1 MGGLGY
7 FLFCGEQRTP
17 CLVDRNLFATTIMK
31 IIVAGGSGFIGSALV
46 RSLSADG
53 HEIIVLSRMVRS
65 ANLPDD
71 VTTVEWDGQT
81 VGRWVESVE
90 GARAVFNLC
99 GATVATRWTPAVKR
113 EIRTSRLI
121 PTQALVQAIQKTSRS
136 PNVLI
141 QASAVGYYGAC
152 GDEIITEDSPPG
164 SGFLAETCI
173 EWEQAAMEAEQAST
187 RVCRMRLGV
196 VLGKDGGALPK
207 MIAPFK
213 LFVGGTV
220 GDGKQWFPWVHLH
233 DVIGAMRFVMNQETA
248 SGAFNTTAP
257 NPLTMRDFARV
268 LGGVLRRPS
277 SFYVPGFALRMMFG
291 EGASALLS
299 GQRAVP
305 KRLTEEGYAFQY
317 PSATD
322 ALRNLLG

>member
-1 MGGLGY
+1 
-7 FLFCGEQRTP
+7 
-17 CLVDRNLFATTIMK
+17 MK
-31 IIVAGGSGFIGSALV
+31 IIIAGGSGFIGSALV
-46 RSLSADG
+46 RSLLANG
-53 HEIIVLSRMVRS
+53 HEVIVLSRKVPA

-71 VTTVEWDGQT
+71 VTTVEWDGYT
-81 VGRWVESVE
+81 AGKWMESVE
-90 GARAVFNLC
+90 SAGAVFNLC

-113 EIRTSRLI
+113 EIRASRLL
-121 PTQALVQAIQKTSRS
+121 PTQTLVQAIQKMSRP
-136 PNVLI
+136 PNVLV

-152 GDEIITEDSPPG
+152 GDEVITEESPPG

-173 EWEQAAMEAEQAST
+173 EWEQAAIEAESAGT

-196 VLGKDGGALPK
+196 VLGTEGGALPK
-207 MIAPFK
+207 LLTSFK
-213 LFVGGTV
+213 WFVGGPV

-233 DVIGAMRFVMNQETA
+233 DVIGAMKFVMNQETA
-248 SGAFNTTAP
+248 SGAYNTTAP

-277 SFYVPGFALRMMFG
+277 SFYVPGFALRILFG

-305 KRLTEEGYAFQY
+305 QRLLEEGYAFQY
-317 PSATD
+317 PSAAD